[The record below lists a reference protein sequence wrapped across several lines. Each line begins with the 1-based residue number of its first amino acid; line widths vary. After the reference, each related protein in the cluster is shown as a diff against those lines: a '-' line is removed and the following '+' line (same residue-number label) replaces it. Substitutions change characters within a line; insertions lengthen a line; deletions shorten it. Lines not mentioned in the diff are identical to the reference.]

1 MSTAGHGKRVTA
13 LLVQVLGEQ
22 QGLGSAAG
30 VHLSR
35 SGLHRAFL
43 RCFGESPAAFRR
55 RLLLEQ
61 AAWTLSHTATSV
73 TDLAFDCGFGSLEGF
88 TRAFRRAYG
97 VSPSLY
103 RRGLYAVH
111 DLSAPSGIHFR
122 PALPGRSA
130 DSCHFLQGQSFIR
143 VQEEHMDILEHLLGF
158 DQRFMQRALTLAC
171 QLPEGALDRPLGQTQ
186 ALDFEAPDRTLRD
199 LLDKQV
205 FTKEVW
211 FSAVRGGVMPAED
224 RSRSLDGLLAR
235 LELAYPAFLNLA

>member
-1 MSTAGHGKRVTA
+1 MSTAGYGKRVTA
-13 LLVQVLGEQ
+13 LLAQVLGEP

-61 AAWTLSHTATSV
+61 AAWTLSNTAISV

-88 TRAFRRAYG
+88 TRAFRRAYS
-97 VSPSLY
+97 VSPSFY
-103 RRGLYAVH
+103 RRGLHDVH
-111 DLSAPSGIHFR
+111 DLPARSGIHFR
-122 PALPGRSA
+122 PALPGCPV
-130 DSCHFLQGQSFIR
+130 DSPSSIQRQIFVRL
-143 VQEEHMDILEHLLGF
+143 QEEGMDILEHLLGF
-158 DQRFMQRALTLAC
+158 DQRFMQRALTLAR
-171 QLPEGALDRPLGQTQ
+171 QLPEGALDRSLGQTQ

-211 FSAVRGGVMPAED
+211 LSAVRGGVMPPED

-235 LELAYPAFLNLA
+235 LELAYPAFPS